1 MRICLIIT
9 ITMLILTACQVQATV
24 EDPGM
29 ELGDVSATWSG
40 PSTPSIPNYLPSPC
54 SGDSGALSVDVSLT
68 GPESEADKSY
78 TTQGKELDFVV
89 TVTNEGPTDSEVEVC
104 VKPMDCALDWFGWT
118 RSPMNISAGGS
129 RSQTLT
135 VLPDINA
142 VAGTYRFA
150 VEASAKCR
158 TSASREA
165 TFRVQA
171 YDYASETAI
180 SGSGQFLM
188 NKDLRSMESGIK
200 SNKDVIFSGS
210 VDALVKNEYM
220 VDDARGKNANFVEQ
234 DAVDNYNA
242 VAIGDAL
249 VGTESFK
256 SSAIFG
262 GVGSK
267 IRETYDLQQMEFKSQ
282 DFTLHQ
288 TGSLKKTAE
297 FQTAD
302 NFTGYYLLDAKQSI
316 PGQKSLKE
324 IEEYFGSFEINRRI
338 LFRNNAESEPACQNG
353 DCEGIATPA
362 VNTSKKIAV
371 ASPCTSSSCY
381 NFVNRLNNFGH
392 KA

>member
-9 ITMLILTACQVQATV
+9 IAMLILTVCQVQATV

-89 TVTNEGPTDSEVEVC
+89 TVTNEGSTDADVEVC

-118 RSPMNISAGGS
+118 RSPMNIPAGGF

-142 VAGTYRFA
+142 VAGKYRFA